1 MGEQFELSG
10 LTQTIG
16 VDHFYPTVQAAVQGF
31 AHRA

>member
-1 MGEQFELSG
+1 MGSSSSSG

-16 VDHFYPTVQAAVQGF
+16 VDHFCPTVQAAVQGF